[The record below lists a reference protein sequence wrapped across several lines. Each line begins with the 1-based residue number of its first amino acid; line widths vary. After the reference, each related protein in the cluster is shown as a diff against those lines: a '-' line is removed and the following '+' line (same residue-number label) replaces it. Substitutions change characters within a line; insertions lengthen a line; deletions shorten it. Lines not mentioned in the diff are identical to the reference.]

1 MTSLTHA
8 RTPVAGLPGPADL
21 TSLLCPHQD
30 RGSTWGDQHVITD
43 PDSPPD
49 VDSNEQHH
57 LGAMRHG
64 VLPWPDG
71 RWLLPL
77 RDPKPNPDSAWG
89 PRLWDP
95 GEPATPFSAKL
106 KRLFAFGFEE
116 TR

>member
-1 MTSLTHA
+1 MS
-8 RTPVAGLPGPADL
+8 
-21 TSLLCPHQD
+21 HQD

-77 RDPKPNPDSAWG
+77 RDPKPDPDSAWG

-95 GEPATPFSAKL
+95 GEPATWF
-106 KRLFAFGFEE
+106 RL
-116 TR
+116 